1 MGGRE
6 IQKGRPDWRA
16 PFKTTLEASYFLV
29 ASEPIGDDVVMSV
42 PMVELDVPMSVPM
55 APAPVSVVV
64 VEVEVSVLVEVDIV
78 VSVVVAGVSSS
89 VSSFL
94 HPANGTRRKAS
105 RQRSER

>member
-1 MGGRE
+1 
-6 IQKGRPDWRA
+6 
-16 PFKTTLEASYFLV
+16 LV

-55 APAPVSVVV
+55 LEPVPMSVLI

-94 HPANGTRRKAS
+94 HPANGIRRKAS
-105 RQRSER
+105 RQRSERRTDSFFIVFSPLLNGTD